1 MSARARF
8 MGLANKTSTKLF
20 IESGLLFFGGATVLV
35 RGKVWDIDL
44 GTNKYMVAGIVALF
58 GIALGVV
65 AWKARLSG
73 K

>member
-20 IESGLLFFGGATVLV
+20 LESGLLFLGGAAVLI

-44 GTNKYMVAGIVALF
+44 GGNKYMVAGIVALF
-58 GIALGVV
+58 GLALGVA
-65 AWKARLSG
+65 AWKTRVSG